1 MTPLESIIVQKMGA
15 AIWRQV
21 RLWSFDQVRLARE
34 CAKIRQSSS
43 EADLNPLTIG
53 ALAFHSILQAT
64 GTTNSFQIHEMRYDR
79 QFSIALNQLNRL
91 QKMRQD
97 PPSSAPLRDPDPAE
111 RTQQVFDSKQIR
123 SSPNPR
129 NNPPNTIQP
138 KPPLSSPSCPG
149 VTLVLVE
156 RVGRFQIVQ
165 ELGRGAMGVVYQAI
179 DPTIGRSVAIKTI
192 RLREVD
198 DSEQRSRLRERLFRE
213 ARSAGVL
220 SHPNIV
226 TIYDMDEEDGLAYIA
241 MQFVNGPTVEAL
253 LDGPETAPPKALTPE
268 AIFRIL
274 RQTASALDFAHSKG
288 IVHRD
293 IKPANIMIDE
303 DGTVKIADFGI
314 AKASAAGNLTAS
326 GTILGT
332 PNYMSPEQVQG
343 SAIDGRSDQFSLGV
357 VAYEILTGERPF
369 PGENLGTVIY
379 RIVAEPAIE
388 PAQINPALGPEI
400 GRVLQRALQKN
411 PKRRFLSCTEF
422 INQLHDACE
431 ATPGWH
437 ALART
442 HGIPTDSTAPTPIA
456 KRPRRKTT
464 SSLTAAP
471 EPPAPKP
478 ETVQPPPSMVKP
490 ALGAFAVVLAILALV
505 AWQTNGPP
513 EEPRKL
519 PAAPSAEDVET
530 PPAPAPAPAPAQSLV
545 IKTAP
550 KRSPFAASP
559 LPASVLTPIAPPEK
573 PLQDVW
579 VVTVPPGATATL
591 DGHSESACQTPCL
604 LLSEPGVHILFLA
617 LKDHQPERR
626 QLRIGDSR
634 EDVPLINLR
643 PAGGTLIVSS
653 VPPGANIFLDDKMLA
668 ELTPAQIN
676 LQPGHYNV
684 AVERDG
690 NRKLQQVTI
699 KSGATNYLRIPFT
712 P

>member
-1 MTPLESIIVQKMGA
+1 M
-15 AIWRQV
+15 
-21 RLWSFDQVRLARE
+21 D
-34 CAKIRQSSS
+34 
-43 EADLNPLTIG
+43 
-53 ALAFHSILQAT
+53 
-64 GTTNSFQIHEMRYDR
+64 
-79 QFSIALNQLNRL
+79 
-91 QKMRQD
+91 
-97 PPSSAPLRDPDPAE
+97 
-111 RTQQVFDSKQIR
+111 
-123 SSPNPR
+123 
-129 NNPPNTIQP
+129 
-138 KPPLSSPSCPG
+138 
-149 VTLVLVE
+149 
-156 RVGRFQIVQ
+156 RVGRFQIIQ

-198 DSEQRSRLRERLFRE
+198 DSEQRARLRERLFRE

-253 LDGPETAPPKALTPE
+253 LDGPETAPPKPLTPE

-293 IKPANIMIDE
+293 IKPANIMIDD

-422 INQLHDACE
+422 IGQLHDACE

-442 HGIPTDSTAPTPIA
+442 HGIPTDSTAPAPIA

-464 SSLTAAP
+464 NSLTASPALLVIAP
-471 EPPAPKP
+471 DPPAPAAK
-478 ETVQPPPSMVKP
+478 EAQPTPSMVKP
-490 ALGAFAVVLAILALV
+490 ALAAFAVVLAVLALV
-505 AWQTNGPP
+505 AWQTNGPA
-513 EEPRKL
+513 EEPQKA
-519 PAAPSAEDVET
+519 PAAAAQPTPLAEDVET
-530 PPAPAPAPAPAQSLV
+530 PPAQQTPVSTPTSTAAGVPDSTPLLVDTVPAKQQDIKPAKPPVQRQSLV
-545 IKTAP
+545 LKTGP
-550 KRSPFAASP
+550 KRSPFAESP
-559 LPASVLTPIAPPEK
+559 LPASVITPIAPPEK
-573 PLQDVW
+573 PLRDVW
-579 VVTVPPGATATL
+579 VVTTPPGATATL
-591 DGHSESACQTPCL
+591 DGHMESACQTPCL

-617 LKDHQPERR
+617 LKDYQPERR
-626 QLRIGDSR
+626 QLRIADAR
-634 EDVPLINLR
+634 EDVPLVNLR
-643 PAGGTLIVSS
+643 PVGGTLIIST
-653 VPPGANIFLDDKMLA
+653 VPPGANIFLDDKMLG

-676 LQPGHYNV
+676 LQPGHYNI

-690 NRKLQQVTI
+690 TRKSQQVTV
-699 KSGATNYLRIPFT
+699 KNGATNYLRIPFT